1 MTYLCPLNIV
11 NQYFF
16 MKQIARF
23 RHLLWSA
30 ATIFAVG
37 LAVSCT
43 EEISTD
49 DRFTASDYTIM
60 SFLEHS
66 DSAYRYTEYASLL
79 HQVSISEQSNS
90 TVAQLLATRGAYTC
104 FAPNNKAIYDYLD
117 SLYKKGIISE
127 PSWNGFRSEATLDS
141 VRKVIVYN
149 SVLDG
154 SNIDKV
160 LEMGDILSQND
171 EDEFT
176 LPNLNDRKLYKT
188 HVDQTDSI
196 FINGH
201 ALIDL
206 RNRDVKTLNGRVH
219 EVHAVIAPS
228 NDTMA
233 DMFRQIVAE
242 NEKGFVVMAK
252 LILACG
258 LEDTLSKTQD
268 DEWEYRYKNQIV
280 KDLPVHS
287 TGEGIGPIPD
297 HRKYGFTIFSET
309 DDFWEQTL
317 AAEGIH
323 KSYNEIEAADI
334 VNFLIQ
340 KGAYPHAR
348 QDNDF
353 KNEENIL
360 NQFVTYHILPEK
372 LTPEKLVIH
381 YNENGY
387 CWSTTEGRYTV
398 PVYEYFTTMGK
409 RRLLKI
415 YQSKESA
422 EEDDERSD
430 GNAGIYLNRFPILRN
445 GRGMFSD
452 ESIYSNNDYHESGMF
467 KDPGTYAYIYPDENR
482 GVKVRFEAEDAA
494 RHTKLLNS
502 CIYPIERLLVYTENI
517 QNRFAGE
524 RIRINMAAM
533 FPEMINN
540 ELRRPMGK
548 YSFSPADHPTGGT
561 VGFPV
566 EYNYLADVSMHQGTG
581 FYYLSG
587 YNRQWSNYQGDEFNI
602 IGKYEFTMKLPPVP
616 KRGHYEVRFGV
627 SSNSKIRSMC
637 QVYFGDNPNYLPA
650 KDIPMDLRI
659 GFVQHR
665 FKNADQTSTFGYTS
679 VADYE
684 ADAKLSMEEQ
694 DEINKALRARGF
706 MKGPRYF
713 HCRQNTDA
721 SNLAYLQPH
730 VTRRIMVSEDMDPDK
745 EYYIRF
751 KNVLDDESLQFFMDY
766 FEFVSKEVYDNPVEP
781 EDMW

>member
-1 MTYLCPLNIV
+1 MKDMTSIRRSTWGILAAFLV
-11 NQYFF
+11 GF
-16 MKQIARF
+16 MA
-23 RHLLWSA
+23 
-30 ATIFAVG
+30 
-37 LAVSCT
+37 SCT
-43 EEISTD
+43 EDISTD

-79 HQVSISEQSNS
+79 HQVPISEQSNS

-104 FAPNNKAIYDYLD
+104 FAPNNEAIYDYLD
-117 SLYKKGIISE
+117 SLYEKGIISE

-188 HVDQTDSI
+188 HVDQTDSV

-233 DMFRQIVAE
+233 DMFRQLVAE

-268 DEWEYRYKNQIV
+268 DVWEKLYKNRSV
-280 KDLPVHS
+280 KDLPLHS
-287 TGEGIGPIPD
+287 APEGTGPIPD

-309 DDFWEQTL
+309 DDFWEKEL
-317 AAEGIH
+317 AKEGIH
-323 KSYNEIEAADI
+323 KSYNQIEAVDI
-334 VNFLIQ
+334 KNYLIQ

-398 PVYEYFTTMGK
+398 PVYEYYTTMGK

-422 EEDDERSD
+422 DEDAERTD
-430 GNAGIYLNRFPILRN
+430 GNAGIYLNRFPILKN

-452 ESIYSNNDYHESGMF
+452 ESSKDNNSYHESGMF
-467 KDPGTYAYIYPDENR
+467 KDPGSAAVFYPDENR
-482 GVKVRFEAEDAA
+482 GVKVRFQAEDAA
-494 RHTKLLNS
+494 KHKKLLNS
-502 CIYPIERLLVYTENI
+502 CIYPIERMLVYTENV
-517 QNRFAGE
+517 QNRLAGE

-548 YSFSPADHPTGGT
+548 YSFSPAGHTTGGT

-566 EYNYLADVSMHQGTG
+566 EYPYLADVSMREGTG

-587 YNRQWSNYQGDEFNI
+587 YNRGWHNYQGDEFNI

-616 KRGHYEVRFGV
+616 KRGHYEIRFGV
-627 SSNSKIRSMC
+627 SSGSSKRSMC

-659 GFVQHR
+659 GFVRHR
-665 FKNADQTSTFGYTS
+665 FKNGNQTSTFGYTS
-679 VADYE
+679 DADYKNE
-684 ADAKLSMEEQ
+684 SSLSMEEQ

-706 MKGPRYF
+706 MKGPKYY
-713 HCRQNTDA
+713 HCGQSTTA
-721 SNLAYLQPH
+721 NLGIENEN

-745 EYYIRF
+745 TYYIRF
-751 KNVLDDESLQFFMDY
+751 KSVLDDEELQFFMDY
-766 FEFVSKEVYDNPVEP
+766 FEFVEKNVYDNPVEP
-781 EDMW
+781 EDIW

>member
-1 MTYLCPLNIV
+1 MKDMTSIRRSTWGILVAFLV
-11 NQYFF
+11 GF
-16 MKQIARF
+16 MA
-23 RHLLWSA
+23 
-30 ATIFAVG
+30 
-37 LAVSCT
+37 SCT
-43 EEISTD
+43 EDISTD

-60 SFLEHS
+60 SYLEKS

-79 HQVSISEQSNS
+79 HQVPISEQSNS

-104 FAPNNKAIYDYLD
+104 FAPNNEAIHDYLD

-188 HVDQTDSI
+188 HVDQTDSV

-268 DEWEYRYKNQIV
+268 DVWEKLYKNKSVQ
-280 KDLPVHS
+280 DLPTHP
-287 TGEGIGPIPD
+287 TENEIGKLPE

-309 DDFWEQTL
+309 DDFWEQEL
-317 AAEGIH
+317 AKIGIT
-323 KSYNEIEAADI
+323 KSFDEIEATDI
-334 VNFLIQ
+334 VNYLMQ
-340 KGAYPHAR
+340 KGVYPHAR

-372 LTPEKLVIH
+372 LTPDKLVIH

-387 CWSTTEGRYTV
+387 CYSTTEGRFTV
-398 PVYEYFTTMGK
+398 PVYEYYTTMGK

-422 EEDDERSD
+422 DEDAERTD
-430 GNAGIYLNRFPILRN
+430 GNAGIYLNRFPILKN

-452 ESIYSNNDYHESGMF
+452 ESSKDNNNYHESGMF
-467 KDPGTYAYIYPDENR
+467 KDPGSAAVFYNDENR
-482 GVKVRFEAEDAA
+482 GVKVRIEAEDAA
-494 RHTKLLNS
+494 KHKKLLN
-502 CIYPIERLLVYTENI
+502 
-517 QNRFAGE
+517 
-524 RIRINMAAM
+524 
-533 FPEMINN
+533 
-540 ELRRPMGK
+540 
-548 YSFSPADHPTGGT
+548 
-561 VGFPV
+561 
-566 EYNYLADVSMHQGTG
+566 
-581 FYYLSG
+581 
-587 YNRQWSNYQGDEFNI
+587 
-602 IGKYEFTMKLPPVP
+602 
-616 KRGHYEVRFGV
+616 
-627 SSNSKIRSMC
+627 
-637 QVYFGDNPNYLPA
+637 
-650 KDIPMDLRI
+650 
-659 GFVQHR
+659 
-665 FKNADQTSTFGYTS
+665 
-679 VADYE
+679 
-684 ADAKLSMEEQ
+684 
-694 DEINKALRARGF
+694 AL
-706 MKGPRYF
+706 
-713 HCRQNTDA
+713 TW
-721 SNLAYLQPH
+721 QPC
-730 VTRRIMVSEDMDPDK
+730 
-745 EYYIRF
+745 
-751 KNVLDDESLQFFMDY
+751 SL
-766 FEFVSKEVYDNPVEP
+766 K
-781 EDMW
+781 

>member
-1 MTYLCPLNIV
+1 
-11 NQYFF
+11 

-287 TGEGIGPIPD
+287 PGEGIGPIPD

-430 GNAGIYLNRFPILRN
+430 GNAGIYLNRFPILKN

-452 ESIYSNNDYHESGMF
+452 ESSKDNNNNYHESGMF

>member
-1 MTYLCPLNIV
+1 
-11 NQYFF
+11 

-30 ATIFAVG
+30 TTIFAVG

-287 TGEGIGPIPD
+287 PGEGIGPIPD

-430 GNAGIYLNRFPILRN
+430 GNAGIYLNRFPILKN

-452 ESIYSNNDYHESGMF
+452 ESSKDNNNNYHESGMF